1 MCGVFAMSNPR
12 RYNRLLLT
20 HAILLVAIGFIFG
33 SHAEGIAQ
41 NKEDVPELRLR
52 ASPRVSFAGTD
63 ILFVGEIRGGPDD
76 NENLYCPSIE
86 WDWGDET
93 TSEQTLDC
101 EPFESGTSEIRR
113 RFSVRHTYDYG
124 GRYEVRLNLKRRGAD
139 FGDNDILI
147 SGRTR
152 IEVRGVSTRIR

>member
-1 MCGVFAMSNPR
+1 MVRSRCHRRQCLTLAALTLGVMFTLGARTEIN
-12 RYNRLLLT
+12 
-20 HAILLVAIGFIFG
+20 
-33 SHAEGIAQ
+33 AQ
-41 NKEDVPELRLR
+41 DKEDDPELRLR
-52 ASPRVSFAGTD
+52 ASPQVSFAGAD
-63 ILFVGEIRGGPDD
+63 ILFVGEIRGGADD
-76 NENLYCPSIE
+76 NEKLYCPSIE

-101 EPFESGTSEIRR
+101 DPFETGTSEIRR

-152 IEVRGVSTRIR
+152 IEVRGVSTRVR